1 MVNSSSVNVGRW
13 ETTPGE
19 DIPAQGRVSLHP
31 EGFSKGPRI
40 FLGQHCW
47 PASLAKELGKGAK
60 VGPAVCPMVRRRN
73 TQRVR
78 ERRGQAREIM
88 AQEQSCL
95 FLGGRSRRT
104 SHNHISRTLSRSQ
117 QVRQHSATLWPPEG
131 RHSGD
136 LYAFG
141 ARVPDRN
148 ARLCQTRTA
157 VHSGLFRLQREG
169 TRRANPRLR
178 GQDRCDS

>member
-13 ETTPGE
+13 QTTPGE

-88 AQEQSCL
+88 AQEQSRL
-95 FLGGRSRRT
+95 SLGGRSGRT

-117 QVRQHSATLWPPEG
+117 QVRQRSATLWPPEG

-136 LYAFG
+136 LHALG
-141 ARVPDRN
+141 PRVPDHN
-148 ARLCQTRTA
+148 ASLRKTWTA
-157 VHSGLFRLQREG
+157 LHSGFLRIQRES
-169 TRRANPRLR
+169 TRR
-178 GQDRCDS
+178 